1 MFTTMGQIGGMTV
14 GSLGVIGA
22 GKSNIRLRF
31 GGRRISGGNL
41 MKLSTRL
48 ICLIMSVVMFVTA
61 LPFSVFAAT
70 KQEYV
75 KEVRISTASSESAA
89 KQWLVDNGYQVLDF
103 NLNQKSN
110 GDAVYLGYT
119 TTTDPNEAI
128 TDMAV
133 MQMDGGYSFGEYEA
147 MIEQQKKDINFM
159 LDSIA
164 SVIEA
169 GRANYRSGY
178 VGAVK
183 ACELLNTFVEDDSGK
198 LLGNLIFVE
207 NFDKEIMQKVFLQ
220 GNSDITTFVYNMLAL
235 SCVNIGENNWL
246 SKLDK
251 MNVYDTYDP
260 AVYDDIATRM
270 FPSFEEIHDQLEY
283 YEKHCKEIDDNPEI
297 LEGMTDEEIADYI
310 PEDYDMAKFLYVAL
324 GQYKYG
330 NGTLRAFFSK
340 DVNQVDTDELYPL
353 FAAMTPA
360 ERDASLLV
368 DLTALITMAQNDNES
383 LEQYFESM
391 QKEIAYYE
399 FDGSVSVYANV
410 DRSLFDGGVAL
421 TSQALRE
428 SAATGESA
436 WYSENNIDRGLSIA
450 LGCLA
455 GASLLTAVSTV
466 AISRKL
472 IPYLYVKPTME
483 LAQLD
488 AVYKVMDTL
497 GKRGV
502 NITVNVKDYT
512 VKALKDALPKQIY
525 VENKAVFD
533 QAESALR
540 QTEKNLSKNTFKLKC
555 QRVQR
560 MDKVANTV
568 MFVALGISLLFEAVR
583 IGIKL
588 YNYYHPEYSEIPRII
603 VDQIVYDDTDKYINY
618 YVTLDQNGQYA
629 DLNAWKGQ
637 RWNALYTTKDP
648 EAGDPI
654 LASGLAA
661 KAKSSAVPT
670 AQSYGVHYFGEL
682 GACNVS
688 RYLLKKTAPAIYMF
702 FTRDHS
708 LSTTASVFSQG
719 TVIAFTGIGL
729 LGGIAVG
736 SLGVIGAG
744 KMKKKK
750 DEKAQSEEEQVNA

>member
-14 GSLGVIGA
+14 GSLGGIGA

-41 MKLSTRL
+41 MKLSTKL

-75 KEVRISTASSESAA
+75 KEVRISTASSEAAA

-310 PEDYDMAKFLYVAL
+310 PEDYDTARFFYVIL

-330 NGTLRAFFSK
+330 NGTLRDFFAK
-340 DVNQVDTDELYPL
+340 DVNQIDTDELYPL

-368 DLTALITMAQNDNES
+368 DLTALIAMAQNDAES
-383 LEQYFESM
+383 LDTYFEEM
-391 QKEIAYYE
+391 KKEVEYYE
-399 FDGSVSVYANV
+399 FGESVSVYANV

-450 LGCLA
+450 LGCLS
-455 GASLLTAVSTV
+455 GASLMTAITAAAISKKVITTAVIKPGMASANYEAVTV
-466 AISRKL
+466 IMD
-472 IPYLYVKPTME
+472 I
-483 LAQLD
+483 LD
-488 AVYKVMDTL
+488 Q
-497 GKRGV
+497 RGV
-502 NITVNVKDYT
+502 NFMFGPDITKCTTVNG
-512 VKALKDALPKQIY
+512 LKNAVPKNVYLQ
-525 VENKAVFD
+525 NKAVFD
-533 QAESALR
+533 QAEVSVRQAQSKLSQTGYKSAC
-540 QTEKNLSKNTFKLKC
+540 KSA
-555 QRVQR
+555 QR
-560 MDKVANTV
+560 MVKVANTV
-568 MFVALGISLLFEAVR
+568 MFVALGISLLIEAIR

-750 DEKAQSEEEQVNA
+750 DEKEKG